1 MNEARK
7 PDDQGPAASRP
18 RLGELLVERGLISQ
32 ERLDQAVAEGE
43 ATGLPL
49 GTILVRDGL
58 VTTHSV
64 AMALADQQGAPL
76 KTEFGFAIGSR
87 APSGGDVVPLRPPPT
102 SDGMAPPISV
112 PTVSG
117 EPVVERIIEHATLP
131 SAPPPVELQPD
142 RADELDARFAALE
155 TVIDG
160 LIDERNELRERLAML
175 EDLIAAE
182 RAGRA
187 VATQRT
193 YSSERHVL
201 LAPNGERYELYER
214 KGPAPEVGT
223 VVELSGR
230 GGFRV
235 LRVGPAPFPGALEA
249 CAFLDPLPPP
259 SAPDD

>member
-102 SDGMAPPISV
+102 SDGM
-112 PTVSG
+112 
-117 EPVVERIIEHATLP
+117 
-131 SAPPPVELQPD
+131 APPPVELQPD

-259 SAPDD
+259 SAPED